1 MSRVSGFI
9 RIIRPVNSLM
19 MGVSVLVGAAMVGG
33 VKGTGLD
40 WDLALAFITG
50 FTLSGAAMTINDY
63 YDMDVDAINEPG
75 RPIPSGL
82 VKPREAVAYT
92 FLLSAVGLYASW
104 LVSWQ
109 TLGIAVLAWVVL
121 MAYSSWGKR
130 TGFFGNLMVS
140 TCIALPFIYGGVMVS
155 NSSPSLLFSLLA
167 FLTNT
172 GREISKGII
181 DMEGD
186 RVEGIRTIAV
196 RWGARTASRV
206 AALFYLAAV
215 AVSMIPLYFG
225 LVSVWYSPFVALTD
239 MGLLY
244 EALTIVRDPS
254 RENSRRV
261 KKRILYWMLFG
272 LLGFA
277 AGSLL

>member
-1 MSRVSGFI
+1 MSRVNGFI

-19 MGVSVLVGAAMVGG
+19 MGVSVLVGAVMVGG

-109 TLGIAVLAWVVL
+109 TLGIAIFAWAVL

-172 GREISKGII
+172 GREITKGII

-206 AALFYLAAV
+206 AALFYMASV
-215 AVSMIPLYFG
+215 TISIIPIYFG
-225 LVSVWYSPFVALTD
+225 LVSIWYSPFVALTD

>member
-19 MGVSVLVGAAMVGG
+19 MGVSVLVGAVMVGG
-33 VKGTGLD
+33 VKGAGLD

-206 AALFYLAAV
+206 VALFYLAAV

>member
-1 MSRVSGFI
+1 
-9 RIIRPVNSLM
+9 
-19 MGVSVLVGAAMVGG
+19 MVGG
-33 VKGTGLD
+33 VKGAGLD

-109 TLGIAVLAWVVL
+109 TLGIAVFAWVVL

-172 GREISKGII
+172 GREITKGIV

-206 AALFYLAAV
+206 VALFYLAAV

>member
-19 MGVSVLVGAAMVGG
+19 MGVGVLVGAVMVGG
-33 VKGTGLD
+33 VKGAGLD

>member
-19 MGVSVLVGAAMVGG
+19 MGVSVLVGAVMVGG

-109 TLGIAVLAWVVL
+109 ILGIAVFAWVVL

-155 NSSPSLLFSLLA
+155 NSSPSILFSLLA

-172 GREISKGII
+172 GREISKGIV

-186 RVEGIRTIAV
+186 RAEGIRTIAV

-261 KKRILYWMLFG
+261 KKRVLYWMLFG